1 MAHYTRRDCQ
11 SQAVFGKIGACLS
24 IYVESTIV
32 TRSMTA
38 FARHE
43 AQTDLGTLSWE
54 IRSVNHRY
62 LEVSFRLDESFR
74 SLEMAMRKLISDTLS
89 RGKVEVTLRYKAP
102 NQQQDALEI
111 NQALAETLVSRYHQ
125 LAGLSDTA
133 APLDMMKVL
142 QWPGVIQTE
151 SLDQEALSALVM
163 KSLEQAL
170 ADLVASREREG
181 AALQVMIEQRCDQI
195 SDIAAQVRE
204 LMPEIL
210 QNQRN
215 KLQEKVQEL
224 AVNLEPERLEQE
236 MVLLAQKS
244 DVAEE
249 LDRLQSHVKEVEHV
263 LKRNEP
269 IGRRLDFLMQELNRE
284 ANTLGSK
291 SIDTGTTRFSVD
303 LKVLIE
309 QMREQIQNIE

>member
-1 MAHYTRRDCQ
+1 M
-11 SQAVFGKIGACLS
+11 
-24 IYVESTIV
+24 

-43 AQTDLGTLSWE
+43 AQTELGTLSWE

-62 LEVSFRLDESFR
+62 LELGFRLEESFR
-74 SLEMAMRKLISDTLS
+74 PLEMAMRKRISDTLS
-89 RGKVEVTLRYKAP
+89 RGKVEVALRYKAP
-102 NQQQDALEI
+102 EQQQDDIQI
-111 NQALAETLVSRYHQ
+111 NEPLARKVIDQYQQ
-125 LAGLSDTA
+125 LAGISQNPA
-133 APLDMMKVL
+133 ALDLMKVL

-151 SLDQEALSALVM
+151 SLDQQALSQRVMQTLDKALRD
-163 KSLEQAL
+163 LL
-170 ADLVASREREG
+170 ATREREG
-181 AALQVMIEQRCDQI
+181 QALQAMIEQRCAQI
-195 SDIAAQVRE
+195 NAIADQVRKV
-204 LMPEIL
+204 MPDIL
-210 QNQRN
+210 ENQRQ
-215 KLQEKVQEL
+215 KLRERVEDMQ
-224 AVNLEPERLEQE
+224 VNLEPERLEQE

-263 LKRNEP
+263 LQRDEP